1 MSDRVQRRVRAF
13 EWCVSRPGGSS
24 LVSICLGCRTV
35 ILNLRALFLWPWG
48 TPVYSP
54 YMNATREAAKSTVE
68 AAEARSDSSMSVA
81 SSAVEAGRSSLPG
94 AGVTVPVG
102 CGLVTRAGASR
113 VELVPEA
120 SPTGGASAVA
130 RDTKAFRGA
139 AVERV
144 RRVNGA

>member
-1 MSDRVQRRVRAF
+1 MSN
-13 EWCVSRPGGSS
+13 
-24 LVSICLGCRTV
+24 CLGCRTV

-102 CGLVTRAGASR
+102 CGLVTGASR

-144 RRVNGA
+144 RGVNGA